1 MCNVA
6 KAPCLAETPAIIP
19 AETHTGESTLE
30 SGDLYA
36 GAFHLSLIRPPRA

>member
-6 KAPCLAETPAIIP
+6 KAPCLTEAPTIIA
-19 AETHTGESTLE
+19 AETHAGESTIE
-30 SGDLYA
+30 AGDLYA